1 MATLKKQGTPQD
13 LVNAWVLFRN
23 LYLRPRGEFFYQD
36 GFKPSPPFH
45 AQMIQDMGKYARN
58 VQAAPRGFS
67 KSTIISVEM
76 PLLLSLTRSPFSI
89 SIATATDRLTERQFD
104 KLIIEFTNNPQ
115 IIADFGLMRPK
126 RGDSIWNHH
135 HLHLKNG
142 SVIEGF
148 SIMGRKR
155 GIRPQLFILDDPE
168 FDTEAT
174 GGTANSQFII
184 TEKYEQILFRQIIP
198 MLKMG
203 SSIFWIGTM
212 INHRCLLY
220 RFCDDDDPRFQL
232 WNRRVYTAEN
242 KERNRSLW
250 PSAWPLEFLKSRE
263 AEIGSAAYSS
273 EYLNQ
278 PLTDDTRLLFIDPD
292 INEYTITNWSDHTD
306 EDRKSPLA
314 AEGQIEYIERTRIRR
329 PDDEFDYANEKKS
342 IKIKD
347 LVGPMYRVLTVD
359 TARGLTTKHDYRAIA
374 CLGFDRQNC
383 LWILDLWLG
392 RTKDSVFHTM
402 IYTMGRKW
410 LVRAIGI
417 EACGGQESLVESM
430 QDYVDMFTERL
441 IIAAESSGEPRTVW
455 TPRVIPIRYPSWA
468 DKPSR
473 IADLEWRFNSG
484 KIKYPAHLKH
494 TWPLDA
500 LYEQTENFTKD
511 LALLRWDDAIDSV
524 AMSTYMVHARGRS
537 KIETATKPNLLQQ
550 IKSNH
555 PVVPGLPLLS
565 GVNLN
570 NLTMEE
576 LTALINKFADDGQW
590 TGGEQTREKPNIL
603 GTDDPDRHA
612 NYQISFQKQ
621 IE

>member
-203 SSIFWIGTM
+203 SSIFW
-212 INHRCLLY
+212 
-220 RFCDDDDPRFQL
+220 
-232 WNRRVYTAEN
+232 
-242 KERNRSLW
+242 
-250 PSAWPLEFLKSRE
+250 
-263 AEIGSAAYSS
+263 
-273 EYLNQ
+273 
-278 PLTDDTRLLFIDPD
+278 
-292 INEYTITNWSDHTD
+292 
-306 EDRKSPLA
+306 
-314 AEGQIEYIERTRIRR
+314 
-329 PDDEFDYANEKKS
+329 
-342 IKIKD
+342 
-347 LVGPMYRVLTVD
+347 
-359 TARGLTTKHDYRAIA
+359 
-374 CLGFDRQNC
+374 
-383 LWILDLWLG
+383 
-392 RTKDSVFHTM
+392 
-402 IYTMGRKW
+402 
-410 LVRAIGI
+410 
-417 EACGGQESLVESM
+417 
-430 QDYVDMFTERL
+430 
-441 IIAAESSGEPRTVW
+441 
-455 TPRVIPIRYPSWA
+455 
-468 DKPSR
+468 
-473 IADLEWRFNSG
+473 
-484 KIKYPAHLKH
+484 
-494 TWPLDA
+494 
-500 LYEQTENFTKD
+500 
-511 LALLRWDDAIDSV
+511 
-524 AMSTYMVHARGRS
+524 
-537 KIETATKPNLLQQ
+537 
-550 IKSNH
+550 
-555 PVVPGLPLLS
+555 
-565 GVNLN
+565 
-570 NLTMEE
+570 
-576 LTALINKFADDGQW
+576 
-590 TGGEQTREKPNIL
+590 
-603 GTDDPDRHA
+603 
-612 NYQISFQKQ
+612 
-621 IE
+621 